1 MVGVAIHGFLL
12 NGSLAMPNRNM
23 PRGIIPVQR
32 LDGSPYNGAANV
44 YHVPAAYATALF
56 LGLPLIAT
64 GASDANGVPVVQIAT
79 AGATNNTIGPMVGV
93 VTGGEPVVAVTRDTL
108 VYHPASTAQYILV
121 ADDPDLIFEAQEDSV
136 GSSITVASAG
146 TKNIDLVAGAGS
158 TVTGYSGWMLDS
170 STVATGSTLQMR
182 LLRAVSRADND
193 LTSSYARWL
202 CKINLHSLRN
212 ATGI

>member
-1 MVGVAIHGFLL
+1 MA
-12 NGSLAMPNRNM
+12 NRNM

-44 YHVPAAYATALF
+44 YSVPAAYGTALY

-79 AGATNNTIGPMVGV
+79 AAGGAYTIGPMVGIV
-93 VTGGEPVVAVTRDTL
+93 DGGEPVVGVTRDL
-108 VYHPASTAQYILV
+108 PVYHPASTNQYILV

-136 GSSITVASAG
+136 GGAITVTSAG
-146 TKNIDLVAGAGS
+146 TKNVDFIAGAGS

-170 STVATGSTLQMR
+170 STIATTATLQMR
-182 LLRAVSRADND
+182 ILRGVHRSDNE
-193 LTSSYARWL
+193 LAASYAKWL

-212 ATGI
+212 ATGV

>member
-1 MVGVAIHGFLL
+1 MA
-12 NGSLAMPNRNM
+12 NRNM

-44 YHVPAAYATALF
+44 YYVPSSYATALY

-64 GASDANGVPVVQIAT
+64 GASDANGIPVAQIAT
-79 AGATNNTIGPMVGV
+79 AGAGNYTIGPMVGV
-93 VTGGEPVVAVTRDTL
+93 VSGGEPVVTLQRDSL

-136 GSSITVASAG
+136 GGSIAMATAG
-146 TKNIDLVAGAGS
+146 TKNVDLVAGAGS

-170 STVATGSTLQMR
+170 STIATGNTLQMR
-182 LLRAVSRADND
+182 LLRGVSRTDNEMAA
-193 LTSSYARWL
+193 SYARWL

-212 ATGI
+212 TTGV

>member
-1 MVGVAIHGFLL
+1 MA
-12 NGSLAMPNRNM
+12 NRNM

-44 YHVPAAYATALF
+44 YYVPSSYATALY

-64 GASDANGVPVVQIAT
+64 GASDANGIPVAQIAT
-79 AGATNNTIGPMVGV
+79 AGGGAYTIGPMVGIV
-93 VTGGEPVVAVTRDTL
+93 NGGEPVVGVQRDSA

-136 GSSITVASAG
+136 GGSIAMATAG
-146 TKNIDLVAGAGS
+146 TKNVDLVAGAGS
-158 TVTGYSGWMLDS
+158 TITGYSGWMLDS
-170 STVATGSTLQMR
+170 STIATTNTLQMR
-182 LLRAVSRADND
+182 LLRGVHRTDNEMAA
-193 LTSSYARWL
+193 SYARWL

-212 ATGI
+212 ATGV

>member
-1 MVGVAIHGFLL
+1 MA
-12 NGSLAMPNRNM
+12 NRNM

-44 YHVPAAYATALF
+44 YYVPSNYATALY

-64 GASDANGVPVVQIAT
+64 GASDANGIPVAQIAT
-79 AGATNNTIGPMVGV
+79 AGAGNYTIGPMVGIV
-93 VTGGEPVVAVTRDTL
+93 SGGEPVVGVQRDSL

-136 GSSITVASAG
+136 GGSIAMATAG
-146 TKNIDLVAGAGS
+146 TKNVDLVAGAGS
-158 TVTGYSGWMLDS
+158 TITGYSGWMLDS
-170 STVATGSTLQMR
+170 NTVATGNTLQMR
-182 LLRAVSRADND
+182 LLRGVHRTDNEMA
-193 LTSSYARWL
+193 SAYARWL

-212 ATGI
+212 TTGV